1 MTRSSYVPVM
11 TYALDLLPVD
21 PADLVQTLSFG
32 LRFDT
37 RGKGHRMGGDIM
49 AVSLA
54 QLLVQHLERSGYVVM
69 RKPPAPL
76 AKYPNVK
83 GYLTE

>member
-1 MTRSSYVPVM
+1 
-11 TYALDLLPVD
+11 
-21 PADLVQTLSFG
+21 
-32 LRFDT
+32 
-37 RGKGHRMGGDIM
+37 MGGDIM